1 MKAKIIFADSFN
13 LTDDIRERFDALGN
27 IVRLTL
33 DQREALLREVADA
46 DLVIAEYARI
56 DSDFLNRG
64 KKLKGVLVYGTGTNH
79 VDLEA
84 AAEKGIPVANT
95 RGANAGAVAELTF
108 SLMLNCLRGTADA
121 HHYIREKKWTSG
133 DSGKLPEKF
142 TGTELRNKLLGI
154 IGFGAIGRRV
164 AEIGKGF
171 GMEVCFHDPNYENG
185 LSPQGT
191 ARPCS
196 LDSLLKEADIVSVH
210 APLTEATRDM
220 LNAEKLRLLKP
231 SSVLIVTSRGGI
243 VDEEALA
250 DMLARKK
257 IAAAGLDVFRNEPL
271 ERTSRFMTLDNVML
285 TPHIGGSSHESVAN
299 ISRSLFEQAKAL
311 LGNKTPIN
319 LVPCVTIR
327 KT

>member
-1 MKAKIIFADSFN
+1 MKPKIIFADSFN

-27 IVRLTL
+27 IVQLTL
-33 DQREALLREVADA
+33 DQRETLLREVTDA
-46 DLVIAEYARI
+46 ALVVAEYARI
-56 DSDFLNRG
+56 DNEFLSRG
-64 KKLKGVLVYGTGTNH
+64 RNLKGVLVYGTGTNH

-84 AAEKGIPVANT
+84 AADKGIPVANT
-95 RGANAGAVAELTF
+95 RGANAGAVAELAF
-108 SLMLNCLRGTADA
+108 SLMLNCIRRTADA

-133 DSGKLPEKF
+133 DSGELPEKF

-164 AEIGKGF
+164 GEIGKGF
-171 GMEVCFHDPNYENG
+171 GMKVCFHDPNYENG

-196 LDSLLKEADIVSVH
+196 LDSLLEEADIVSVH
-210 APLTEATRDM
+210 APLTEATRGM
-220 LNAEKLRLLKP
+220 LNADKLRLLKP

-257 IAAAGLDVFRNEPL
+257 IAAAGLDVFRKEPL
-271 ERTSRFMTLDNVML
+271 ESTSRLMNLDNVVL
-285 TPHIGGSSHESVAN
+285 TPHIGGSTRESVAN
-299 ISRSLFEQAKAL
+299 ISRSLFEQAAAIL
-311 LGNKTPIN
+311 SRKTPTN
-319 LVPCVTIR
+319 LVSSLKVR
-327 KT
+327 KI